1 MVSANQGK
9 SAGVASAH
17 AKIVKQFK
25 DSADMAAGESELDQ
39 LSRTMCKM
47 PGRTERVTVQ
57 QTMDTLFEV
66 ADSKMSDEASKKVLA

>member
-17 AKIVKQFK
+17 AKIAKQFK
-25 DSADMAAGESELDQ
+25 DTDDMAASESELEQ
-39 LSRTMCKM
+39 LSRTLCKM

-57 QTMDTLFEV
+57 
-66 ADSKMSDEASKKVLA
+66 